1 MNLKRRLLLLVYAVL
16 LVGMCY
22 SGLQLFGEKTAQAE
36 AGVCCAFSSQCP
48 GSQLCYAP
56 SGTLED
62 CCDTTQQVDP
72 PCTGASYCRDKPSAD

>member
-36 AGVCCAFSSQCP
+36 AGTCCATSSDCP
-48 GSQLCYAP
+48 GERLCYTA
-56 SGTLED
+56 SGQGLEN
-62 CCDTTQQVDP
+62 CCNPQTTG
-72 PCTGASYCRDKPSAD
+72 CTGTGYCMLPQGN